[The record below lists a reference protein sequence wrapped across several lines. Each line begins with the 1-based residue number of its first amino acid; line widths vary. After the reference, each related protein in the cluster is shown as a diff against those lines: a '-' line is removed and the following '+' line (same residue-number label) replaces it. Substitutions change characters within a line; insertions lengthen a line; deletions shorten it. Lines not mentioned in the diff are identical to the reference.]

1 MEIKENKRKI
11 HKRIRAAV
19 IATAILVGLF
29 AGTRW
34 FLKRTG
40 GTYPKGVYQP
50 IALCQEAYT
59 GTDTN
64 PDPFIDS
71 SGNCVPAGT

>member
-29 AGTRW
+29 AGTSW

-40 GTYPKGVYQP
+40 VTYP
-50 IALCQEAYT
+50 
-59 GTDTN
+59 
-64 PDPFIDS
+64 
-71 SGNCVPAGT
+71 